1 MAEVFE
7 LNSEK
12 LEVKINGT
20 VYEFNEPS
28 AEATRVMQDKFKN
41 FDENGDADPLDIY
54 RNFFSELGLPPE
66 ALKPLSSKKI
76 LELFSFS
83 VGAKKN

>member
-7 LNSEK
+7 LNSDK
-12 LEVKINGT
+12 LEVKINGK

-28 AEATRVMQDKFKN
+28 ADATRDVEKKFKS
-41 FDENGDADPLDIY
+41 FDSNSDADPLDIY
-54 RNFFSELGLPPE
+54 RNFFNELGLPPE

-76 LELFSFS
+76 LDLFAFA